1 MDVPAG
7 KAVIIGGSITVLVD
21 KSDAVGVRLGIE
33 APRDME
39 IRRRDQAARSSEAE
53 DNRGNR

>member
-1 MDVPAG
+1 ML
-7 KAVIIGGSITVLVD
+7 IGDSITVLVD

-53 DNRGNR
+53 DSRGNR

>member
-1 MDVPAG
+1 ML
-7 KAVIIGGSITVLVD
+7 IGDSITVLVD
-21 KSDAVGVRLGIE
+21 KAEGKIVRLGIE

-39 IRRRDQAARSSEAE
+39 IRRRDQAAKPYDWY